1 MPRYHSHGHVKVAP
15 LHWWRRAWPYFVG
28 DTVEF
33 VLRVDNIPDPKVG
46 TIRVF
51 EKFGDREYPLKDVT
65 ASPVT
70 VRGSVISAEGDVV
83 YTLRLPSQKKQ
94 GAVLVTARAL
104 NYDTI
109 FFSAFW
115 LVVGALLTGI
125 GGLIV
130 RLILGLP

>member
-1 MPRYHSHGHVKVAP
+1 M
-15 LHWWRRAWPYFVG
+15 
-28 DTVEF
+28 TV
-33 VLRVDNIPDPKVG
+33 
-46 TIRVF
+46 
-51 EKFGDREYPLKDVT
+51 
-65 ASPVT
+65 SPVIIH
-70 VRGSVISAEGDVV
+70 GSVISAEGDVV

-130 RLILGLP
+130 RLILGMP